1 MQERMGPKSELG
13 TLLKRY
19 GLGQMAL
26 SGVEFILIILALIVI
41 PIMEDSNLNM
51 NNEAD
56 IDKILENGGLLAIFI
71 IILLLIF
78 FFAIGIFG
86 VLVLRIRY
94 IKQLGIVSKEPSSRY
109 LRNIFVYEIA
119 IVSCWCIFP
128 FFNSIESEPRFYIF
142 ASISNILALAM
153 IPQLKKWVGDFSQQ
167 NASEEDIPALNF
179 WLQIRM
185 GGLALGLIVFLFEA
199 IFGFM
204 GLVGMLIG
212 LIFLAAAAVANWQI
226 GYNIESIFG

>member
-1 MQERMGPKSELG
+1 MQEQMGPKSDLG

-19 GLGQMAL
+19 GMGQMAL

-51 NNEAD
+51 NNEED
-56 IDKILENGGLLAIFI
+56 IDIILQNGGLLAVFI
-71 IILLLIF
+71 IMLILFL

-86 VLVLRIRY
+86 VLVLQIRY
-94 IKQLGIVSKEPSSRY
+94 LKQLSIVVKETSSRY
-109 LRNIFVYEIA
+109 LRNIFICEIA
-119 IVSCWCIFP
+119 IAVCWGIFP
-128 FFNSIESEPRFYIF
+128 FFNSIEPEPRLYIF
-142 ASISNILALAM
+142 ASISNVLALAM

-167 NASEEDIPALNF
+167 NASEEDIPALSL
-179 WLQIRM
+179 WLRIRM
-185 GGLALGLIVFLFEA
+185 GGLALGLIVFLFEV

-212 LIFLAAAAVANWQI
+212 LVFLAVAAVANWQI